1 MATPTKYAKSISADF
16 TKGKGVNPDLL
27 KDTIDASAIIT
38 GLQKIITHGDNVDIW
53 FKDALSG
60 GDSNL
65 LDGIVTNHDGTPTN
79 QETDV
84 FIVQDRKT
92 GKGYNSQMH
101 KLTSTSG
108 AGTTKT
114 VTHTF
119 PVPVSIMKGGF
130 TTEAAN
136 KDDEFEVYL
145 DRDTVTGKITQDV
158 SIDDTVINVEQSVAD
173 AFRVGFVLKLDDG
186 TNTEKQGVINVDT
199 VAKTITVASGYT
211 QAFSQA
217 TPTNCKIQIPFV
229 EKGSVLPDLKGHP
242 LEFGA
247 EALPGQY
254 VEVGT
259 PITIKYKR
267 QASGTADFYYWFGW
281 LF

>member
-1 MATPTKYAKSISADF
+1 MAAPTKYEKSISTDF
-16 TKGKGVNPDLL
+16 TKGKGVNVDKL
-27 KDTIDASAIIT
+27 KDEIAGSAIIT
-38 GLQKIITHGDNVDIW
+38 GLQKIMISGDNVDIW
-53 FKDALSG
+53 FKDALSA
-60 GDSNL
+60 GDATI
-65 LDGIVTNHDGTPTN
+65 LDGIVTNHYGTPTN

-92 GKGYNSQMH
+92 GKGYNSQMF

-114 VTHTF
+114 MTHTF

-136 KDDEFEVYL
+136 KDDELEVYL

-158 SIDDTVINVEQSVAD
+158 AVGDTVINVEQSVAD

-186 TNTEKQGVINVDT
+186 TNTEKQGVINVDAIT
-199 VAKTITVASGYT
+199 KKITVASGYT
-211 QAFSQA
+211 QAFSQS

-229 EKGSVLPDLKGHP
+229 EKNSVLPDLKGHP

-254 VEVGT
+254 IETGT
-259 PITIKYKR
+259 PITVKYKR
-267 QASGTADFYYWFGW
+267 QAAGTADFYYWFGW